1 MLGSSLNTWNSVGF
15 IHFDVWSVHKE
26 RDMKMGFLHIVV
38 VVVGEL
44 VLDPFE
50 AVPQGWFELTFH
62 GVHVVGCHP
71 LSPLH
76 LWIIGCCKL
85 VHLAYWTIKAV
96 WVGAYLKPMP
106 GVWVGVWMVR
116 KGSALLH
123 DQKLDELWRPAS
135 PLYIGRWV
143 LLEFRGKE
151 PSKCDVHGCWD
162 DFGWWEKIR
171 ISVYVQ

>member
-1 MLGSSLNTWNSVGF
+1 MKKNDCSVWCYVSFYVVGFWLKGLSKNCTSFVQIKPRSGQLISNSMLGSSLNTWNSVGF
-15 IHFDVWSVHKE
+15 IHLDVWSVHKE
-26 RDMKMGFLHIVV
+26 RNMKMGFLHIVV
-38 VVVGEL
+38 VVIGEL

-96 WVGAYLKPMP
+96 WVGA
-106 GVWVGVWMVR
+106 
-116 KGSALLH
+116 
-123 DQKLDELWRPAS
+123 
-135 PLYIGRWV
+135 
-143 LLEFRGKE
+143 
-151 PSKCDVHGCWD
+151 
-162 DFGWWEKIR
+162 
-171 ISVYVQ
+171 